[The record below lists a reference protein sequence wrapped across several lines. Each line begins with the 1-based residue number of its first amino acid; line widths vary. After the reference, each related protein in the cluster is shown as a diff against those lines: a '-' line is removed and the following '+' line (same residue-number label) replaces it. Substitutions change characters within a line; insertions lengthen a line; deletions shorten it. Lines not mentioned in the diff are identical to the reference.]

1 MAECLL
7 TPPHRHSRALTLAR
21 CCDVVGICDGNP
33 RNLMYELEFTSL
45 GSADMMKDLNGGDH
59 RIRDM
64 TLQKCAAKCDGF
76 DYIAMTSGAPVA
88 SHQEPCSV
96 HLVGTFF

>member
-1 MAECLL
+1 
-7 TPPHRHSRALTLAR
+7 
-21 CCDVVGICDGNP
+21 
-33 RNLMYELEFTSL
+33 MYELEFTSL

-59 RIRDM
+59 RIQDM

-88 SHQEPCSV
+88 RHPRSHAACIWSARSFGQLE
-96 HLVGTFF
+96 L